1 MNILITV
8 NQSARQLYCPIDKIF
23 IPPNYKRKCLHHQ
36 LLVISN
42 RSKQAFMQDMPRY
55 VLYYWCVPRKNCL
68 CVYYPSISN
77 TGINIPQ
84 TNGLEMKLT
93 IIYTCYFKSSYISQP
108 KMYAPNTYMIIWST
122 EEVTIDIW
130 IPREAITFFLVAF
143 QKKVWVALPA
153 RICWNIVNV
162 GSNILVYDRDTL
174 PKIPRGVIDLSFTIM
189 VHAVA
194 LKERKTICSYQ
205 VLTDVLCSR
214 TLIHHL
220 MASLWQSHKD
230 SVACTGLCWLLLR
243 D

>member
-8 NQSARQLYCPIDKIF
+8 NQSARQLYCPIDEIF
-23 IPPNYKRKCLHHQ
+23 IHVNYKRKCLHHQ

-93 IIYTCYFKSSYISQP
+93 IIHTWYFKCQIKPYPSNQNVRT
-108 KMYAPNTYMIIWST
+108 KNTYMIIWST

-130 IPREAITFFLVAF
+130 IPWEAITFLLMAF

-153 RICWNIVNV
+153 RICGNIVNF
-162 GSNILVYDRDTL
+162 GSNIQIY
-174 PKIPRGVIDLSFTIM
+174 
-189 VHAVA
+189 
-194 LKERKTICSYQ
+194 ERNTC
-205 VLTDVLCSR
+205 
-214 TLIHHL
+214 
-220 MASLWQSHKD
+220 
-230 SVACTGLCWLLLR
+230 LR
-243 D
+243 FQKG